1 MQLKDWENLANLER
15 QVIKQQFQKVVKPP
29 TMPFGPVRK
38 RIVGKQK
45 KGNTPAVVPITAVTG
60 DKKLPFQYT
69 AGKTRVYNRPTEAE
83 IRDQRGKTAALA
95 ANDGLTPAQG
105 GGSAM
110 VNELAVM
117 RKMPPKTAGKRIV
130 GKQRMQTVR

>member
-1 MQLKDWENLANLER
+1 M
-15 QVIKQQFQKVVKPP
+15 
-29 TMPFGPVRK
+29 
-38 RIVGKQK
+38 
-45 KGNTPAVVPITAVTG
+45 VPITAVTG
-60 DKKLPFQYT
+60 DRKLPFQYT

-83 IRDQRGKTAALA
+83 IRDQRSKTAALV

-117 RKMPPKTAGKRIV
+117 QKMPPKKAGKRIV
-130 GKQRMQTVR
+130 GKQRMQAVR

>member
-1 MQLKDWENLANLER
+1 MHLKDWENLANLER

-29 TMPFGPVRK
+29 AMPFGPVKK
-38 RIVGKQK
+38 RIVGKQ
-45 KGNTPAVVPITAVTG
+45 GNRPAVYPIATVTG

-83 IRDQRGKTAALA
+83 IRAQRGKTAGLV

-110 VNELAVM
+110 VNMQAVM
-117 RKMPPKTAGKRIV
+117 QKMPAKTAGKRIV
-130 GKQRMQTVR
+130 GKQRMQVVR